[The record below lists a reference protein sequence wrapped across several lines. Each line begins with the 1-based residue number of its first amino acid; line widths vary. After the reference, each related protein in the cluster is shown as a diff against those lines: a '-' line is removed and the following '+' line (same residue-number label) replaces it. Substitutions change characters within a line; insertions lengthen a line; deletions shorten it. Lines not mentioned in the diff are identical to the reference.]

1 MSAIRAGSARLM
13 ELSSISR
20 SFEGEG
26 GVRIE
31 ALRDISLQINAGE
44 FVCITGPSGAGKS
57 TLMNILGCLDRPT
70 SGSYRLAGRE
80 VEDLGPDGRAW
91 LRRQAFGFVFQSY
104 NLIDGSSAAE
114 NVELPGV
121 YARLSSRER
130 RQKVGD
136 LLSQLGLA
144 NRAAHLPSDLSGGEQ
159 QRVSIARA
167 LFNGGRI
174 ILADEP
180 TGALDRPT
188 GEEILRALENL
199 AAKGHTVVIISHNPD
214 VAVRAAR
221 RIELRDGRVVNDT
234 GPTYTPAALPEDSES
249 ADVRGPKLISDG
261 LEVGRL
267 SLRHLR
273 AGFRPGARLRTLL
286 PLLCTLTAVSLGSLA
301 LSIGEGMFHESMT
314 SVNKMG
320 LDIIRVFGRR
330 SSPATSKGVTAED
343 ARAIKAEV
351 SNIRAVSPE
360 ALRQRVTVQQGDVS
374 EEMAVW
380 GLVDLGDKSG
390 RGPIGYRIAQGGYVT
405 QEDDDSLEQVV
416 VIGSVAREL
425 LFPPDTDP
433 IGEFIRIDST
443 PFRVKG
449 VLQSRSLGFA
459 DPSRD
464 RVENMIVLVPFSTG
478 AVFLFDDSDI
488 LSINVFVRDTDQINE
503 TAAAIRD
510 LGIRRYGHE
519 AYGTNYPLQFLGRA
533 QQMRALLWGFLG
545 TLAGII
551 LVAGNVSVSII
562 MLMSVRARRRE
573 IGIRMAVGARQRD
586 ILWQFIGESLATGV
600 VGGLLGVIV
609 AFACLPLLADFNIPA
624 EPLAWFFAVPL
635 ACALVLSL
643 LAAVAPARRAARL
656 DPVQALAAD

>member
-1 MSAIRAGSARLM
+1 MSAIGAGSAPLI

-26 GVRIE
+26 GVRVE
-31 ALRDISLQINAGE
+31 ALQDVSLQINAGE

-70 SGSYRLAGRE
+70 SGSYRLADRE
-80 VEDLGPDGRAW
+80 VGKLGADGRAW
-91 LRRQAFGFVFQSY
+91 LRRQAFGFVFQGY

-214 VAVRAAR
+214 VAARSGR
-221 RIELRDGRVVNDT
+221 RIELRDGRVASDT
-234 GPTYTPAALPEDSES
+234 GAAQVEPSIPTSIEAAS
-249 ADVRGPKLISDG
+249 ADGPSFLSSV
-261 LEVGRL
+261 LEVGRFGW
-267 SLRHLR
+267 RHLR
-273 AGFRPGARLRTLL
+273 AGFRAGARLRTIL
-286 PLLCTLTAVSLGSLA
+286 PMLCVLAAVSLGSLA
-301 LSIGEGMFHESMT
+301 LSVGEGLFRNFMT
-314 SVNKMG
+314 EVNMMG
-320 LDIIRVFGRR
+320 LDVIFV
-330 SSPATSKGVTAED
+330 SSSTSKSITVED
-343 ARAIKAEV
+343 ARAIEAEIPNV
-351 SNIRAVSPE
+351 RAASPE
-360 ALRQRVTVQQGDVS
+360 TNRHLIVSRGDVS
-374 EEMAVW
+374 AEMNVF
-380 GLVDLGDKSG
+380 GNVDIGDRSG
-390 RGPIGYRIAQGGYVT
+390 RGPAGFRLAQGEFVT
-405 QEDDDSLEQVV
+405 LEEDENLAQVA
-416 VIGSVAREL
+416 VIGTVTREL
-425 LFPPDTDP
+425 LFPPETDP
-433 IGEFIRIDST
+433 LGEFILIKGV

-449 VLQSRSLGFA
+449 VWEPRYFGLP
-459 DPSRD
+459 DPFVYNFNNS
-464 RVENMIVLVPFSTG
+464 IVHVPFST
-478 AVFLFDDSDI
+478 AAAFLFEDTDY
-488 LSINVFVRDTDQINE
+488 LGINVFVEDRDLVQE
-503 TAAAIRD
+503 TAASIRD
-510 LGIRRYGHE
+510 LGIRRYGNE
-519 AYGTNYPLQFLGRA
+519 AFSVRYPLMVVSYANQLRA
-533 QQMRALLWGFLG
+533 RTWGILG
-545 TLAGII
+545 TLAALI
-551 LVAGNVSVSII
+551 LLAGNISVAII

-586 ILWQFIGESLATGV
+586 IHWQFLGETLATGV
-600 VGGLLGVIV
+600 VGGMLGVVV
-609 AFACLPLLADFNIPA
+609 ALACLPMLAYFEIPA
-624 EPLAWFFAVPL
+624 EPVAWFFAVPF
-635 ACALVLSL
+635 ACGLILSL
-643 LAAVAPARRAARL
+643 LAAIAPARRAARL